1 MTSRPTAPRRFSDA
15 DHPYSASR
23 TGAGLIFVSGQ
34 LGVLDNE
41 IVAGGTAAETRRA
54 LSNLER
60 VLGAQGCDRTAVLKT
75 TVLLAELADRSQ
87 FDEIYSEF
95 FPEPRPAR
103 TCYAAGAL
111 PYGARVEIEAIAI
124 ASGSGNSRGG
134 TSR

>member
-1 MTSRPTAPRRFSDA
+1 MASRSTAPVRFSDA

-23 TGAGLIFVSGQ
+23 AGAGLIFVSGQ

-41 IVAGGTAAETRRA
+41 IVPGGITTETKQA

-60 VLGAQGCDRTAVLKT
+60 CLGAQGCDRTAVLKT
-75 TVLLAELADRSQ
+75 TVLLADLADRKQ
-87 FDEIYSEF
+87 FDEIYAEF

-124 ASGSGNSRGG
+124 AAGPDTPAERRHG
-134 TSR
+134 